1 MKQIYSIYKTVT
13 NPDIILF
20 KKMKKKA
27 IKKESSIID
36 KIVSEVSRLKSEQA
50 KSYLDKIEKNI
61 VLIEGIRFDDYS
73 DTEKQSFYDV
83 LIRI

>member
-20 KKMKKKA
+20 KKMEKKA

-50 KSYLDKIEKNI
+50 KSYFDKSEKNI
-61 VLIEGIRFDDYS
+61 LLKEGLRFDDYS

>member
-1 MKQIYSIYKTVT
+1 MKQIHSIYKTVT

-20 KKMKKKA
+20 KKMEKKA

>member
-20 KKMKKKA
+20 KKMEKKA